1 MLAVQQAVIA
11 QQEMPRVVELSINSL
26 MKKMLKS
33 KSPLKV
39 KTERLKDGVMTSVD
53 LGSFQVDRHILK
65 LYSEPIHMILEEMSE
80 EIGR

>member
-33 KSPLKV
+33 QSPLIV
-39 KTERLKDGVMTSVD
+39 KTERLKDGVMTLVD

-65 LYSEPIHMILEEMSE
+65 LIPEPIHMILEEMSE